1 MLRTILEY
9 IGSIVSNEITPINL
23 ALIILIIVSIG
34 TETVPMEIPN
44 KIARTR
50 KIPAMI

>member
-1 MLRTILEY
+1 MFRTILVY
-9 IGSIVSNEITPINL
+9 IGSIFSIEITPNNL
-23 ALIILIIVSIG
+23 ALMILIMVRIG